1 MRTLPGRRF
10 KKSSRRNVLSVD
22 LCGKIRGEG
31 SDDMVK
37 FGVLGGIRNW
47 AVETTLPGRKTKMA
61 ATSG

>member
-31 SDDMVK
+31 SDDVVE
-37 FGVLGGIRNW
+37 FGALGGD
-47 AVETTLPGRKTKMA
+47 VTHPELGC
-61 ATSG
+61 